1 MSAVDA
7 AAITMRGAVGNV
19 MRPAVE
25 YLLAFAPHKRNRI
38 MAIHTLPSRI
48 YVGIAGFLSVVRVML
63 SAAVIAKRM
72 RWSSV
77 TKRLVSVK

>member
-1 MSAVDA
+1 MSAVHA

-25 YLLAFAPHKRNRI
+25 SLLAFGPYKRNRF
-38 MAIHTLPSRI
+38 MATHTLPSRI
-48 YVGIAGFLSVVRVML
+48 YVGIAGFLSVLRVML